1 MPTIQAIALA
11 RERELDLV
19 EVSPLAQ
26 PPVAKILNFGQLK
39 YQQSKTQQ
47 KAKKV
52 ELKTVKISFK
62 MGQHDL
68 DVRQMQ
74 IKKFL
79 DKGHKVNVS
88 MRLKGREKAMKP
100 LASDKTKE
108 FINAFENIN
117 IEKPVSYEG
126 GQFSAIISKK

>member
-1 MPTIQAIALA
+1 MPTAQAIALA

-74 IKKFL
+74 IKKF
-79 DKGHKVNVS
+79 
-88 MRLKGREKAMKP
+88 
-100 LASDKTKE
+100 
-108 FINAFENIN
+108 
-117 IEKPVSYEG
+117 
-126 GQFSAIISKK
+126 